1 MTQDANGQGFID
13 FANDGAL
20 FDDPAHIVKYR
31 AISLAQG
38 LQQGSDA
45 EILWAWQWLSDHP
58 EVTNQ
63 LQDWFA
69 MRVAEL
75 KQMGRIK

>member
-1 MTQDANGQGFID
+1 MTQDGDGQGFVG

-20 FDDPAHIVKYR
+20 FDDAAHILKYR

-38 LQQGSDA
+38 LQHGSDG